1 MKIHRFTFEAEWLRE
16 FVDFPWT
23 IYADDPRWIPPSR
36 EEVRRLLAPENPFFR
51 YGEALNL
58 LVTEGGRTLGRCSAM
73 INPKLKQY
81 GSSPGLIGFFEVVD
95 RYEVSEALLTE
106 AVGWLRKRGLEEVW
120 GPMNFS
126 TWHSYRLM
134 TRGFDRDPFYGEPYN
149 PPYYPEHFDR
159 FGFESTTRH
168 YSWDLGEEHLR
179 ELHANAKQFS
189 EAVPPRDEFR
199 CESLD
204 PRRLEADLRRI
215 YDLAVPGFRGNFGW
229 SPIDWGEFEPLYTD
243 LRHTVIPDLVRFAVT
258 PAGQTV
264 GLFYL
269 YPDPAIA
276 VRSMNGESGLL
287 ARLRFSMRKQRS
299 DRMIFHTMVIDEPFR
314 KAGIVEHTAAPLIEA
329 VLGHGFRRAVGA
341 LAKEGPT
348 IYAKT
353 GPPSREYTLFRVK

>member
-73 INPKLKQY
+73 VNPNLKQY
-81 GSSPGLIGFFEVVD
+81 GSSPGLVGFFEVVD
-95 RYEVSEALLTE
+95 RYEVTEALLTE
-106 AVGWLRKRGLEEVW
+106 AVGWLRKRGVEEVW

-159 FGFESTTRH
+159 FGFDSTTRH

-189 EAVPPRDEFR
+189 EAVPPREEFR

-204 PRRLEADLRRI
+204 PRKLEADLRRI

-243 LRHTVIPDLVRFAVT
+243 LRHIVIPELVRFAVT

-287 ARLRFSMRKQRS
+287 ARLRFSMRKQQS

-314 KAGIVEHTAAPLIEA
+314 KAGIVEHTVVQLIEA

-348 IYAKT
+348 IYAKM